1 MNPWKCKKWKKTHSR
16 KKLKYG
22 IAIFS
27 EDSVPQYIRNEFS
40 QFNNWLINQFDF
52 PTQIRLMLI
61 NTEKVQMKNG
71 NWTYGIFKYSSSRY
85 PIIKMPV
92 ASGERVWDI
101 EDILGSYVH
110 ELTHYFQW
118 LNQYEQT
125 DEESERQANYHRYR
139 IIRNYYKDIGRNV
152 IV

>member
-1 MNPWKCKKWKKTHSR
+1 MEMQKWKITHASKNIR
-16 KKLKYG
+16 HG
-22 IAIFS
+22 IVIFS
-27 EDSVPQYIRNEFS
+27 EDSIPQNIKDEFS
-40 QFNNWLINQFDF
+40 QFNKWLMNHFDF
-52 PTQIRLMLI
+52 PIQIKLMLI
-61 NTEKVQMKNG
+61 NSEKVQMTNG
-71 NWTYGIFKYSSSRY
+71 NWTYGIFKYSPSRY
-85 PIIKMPV
+85 PIIKMPI
-92 ASGERVWDI
+92 ASGELIWDI

-139 IIRNYYKDIGRNV
+139 IIRNYYKDIERDI